1 MNTSRTSLPAVG
13 KLRLNNFALAVGD
26 LEPMVTWYVE
36 VLGFEVAERGRF
48 DAVGADYAMLDIPGF
63 RLELISR
70 SGTPKTPANRTQPPD
85 HLNVLGWK
93 ALVLESE
100 DLAATTAQLSA
111 HGVDIVWAELDLSPT
126 TRSTMIRDPEG
137 NMINIFR
144 VPARS

>member
-1 MNTSRTSLPAVG
+1 MNTSKTSLPAVG

-26 LEPMVTWYVE
+26 LEHMVTWYVE

-70 SGTPKTPANRTQPPD
+70 SGTPKTPVSRTQPPD
-85 HLNVLGWK
+85 HLNMLGWK

-126 TRSTMIRDPEG
+126 TQSTMIRDPEG

-144 VPARS
+144 VPAHS